1 MKRAQ
6 YLLQAIVVEQTLH
19 TSLAPCGCGSR
30 LSEIGFRLRESGF
43 YYCRIIAEREKLK
56 PYFTSLLPFS
66 RLHSGWSVKTAN
78 LDKWKQP
85 DPMST
90 DEHEKILEVIEKAE
104 AMERAEM
111 QRVGYVREDEA

>member
-1 MKRAQ
+1 MWMWVAVIGNWISTPRVWIL
-6 YLLQAIVVEQTLH
+6 LLQNHRREGKTQTIFH
-19 TSLAPCGCGSR
+19 FS
-30 LSEIGFRLRESGF
+30 F
-43 YYCRIIAEREKLK
+43 
-56 PYFTSLLPFS
+56 PFC

>member
-6 YLLQAIVVEQTLH
+6 YLLQAIVVEQTLVSH
-19 TSLAPCGCGSR
+19 YVDVGR

-43 YYCRIIAEREKLK
+43 YYCRIIAEREKPK
-56 PYFTSLLPFS
+56 PYFTSFLPFS

-111 QRVGYVREDEA
+111 QRVGYVREDGA

>member
-1 MKRAQ
+1 M
-6 YLLQAIVVEQTLH
+6 QT
-19 TSLAPCGCGSR
+19 SFKSR
-30 LSEIGFRLRESGF
+30 PQRRIF
-43 YYCRIIAEREKLK
+43 Y
-56 PYFTSLLPFS
+56 TLPFYF

-111 QRVGYVREDEA
+111 QRVG

>member
-1 MKRAQ
+1 M
-6 YLLQAIVVEQTLH
+6 LPNT
-19 TSLAPCGCGSR
+19 T
-30 LSEIGFRLRESGF
+30 
-43 YYCRIIAEREKLK
+43 
-56 PYFTSLLPFS
+56 YF

-78 LDKWKQP
+78 LDKWRQP

-111 QRVGYVREDEA
+111 QRVG

>member
-1 MKRAQ
+1 M
-6 YLLQAIVVEQTLH
+6 I
-19 TSLAPCGCGSR
+19 APSSQRGENR
-30 LSEIGFRLRESGF
+30 LI
-43 YYCRIIAEREKLK
+43 
-56 PYFTSLLPFS
+56 SLLSSF

-111 QRVGYVREDEA
+111 QRVG

>member
-1 MKRAQ
+1 MAPHRNSWIKVLRA
-6 YLLQAIVVEQTLH
+6 IDT
-19 TSLAPCGCGSR
+19 
-30 LSEIGFRLRESGF
+30 FF
-43 YYCRIIAEREKLK
+43 
-56 PYFTSLLPFS
+56 

-78 LDKWKQP
+78 LDKWRQP

-111 QRVGYVREDEA
+111 QRVG